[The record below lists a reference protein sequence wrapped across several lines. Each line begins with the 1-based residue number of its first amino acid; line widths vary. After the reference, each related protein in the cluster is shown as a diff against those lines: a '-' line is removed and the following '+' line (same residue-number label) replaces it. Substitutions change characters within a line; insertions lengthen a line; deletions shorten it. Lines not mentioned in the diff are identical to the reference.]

1 MPKLHKTK
9 TFKKGLKGGFKPG
22 FTGSKPSGKIKK
34 AAKDIKRKV
43 DSKVSE
49 VKKDVKSKVNKA
61 KDKVNEIKTKR
72 EVKKNPPKKEKVYNP
87 STYSQS
93 GTGDMDSRTSE
104 LSDMLSGASMKKF
117 PEIKEKNKDKF
128 TKWVENNM
136 SGMDTCKAAS
146 KIIKSR
152 TKKYSPAVIKMANYA
167 NNFGCK
173 TKSKDGASVGGASMK
188 GKRKALKE
196 LDKKS
201 GQKVKTDK
209 KGNVKKLT
217 MTRRPGELNEEK
229 VTYKGGH
236 VNAKSKTSYTKSRK
250 NTVAKRTI
258 DGSLSYGNQEGG
270 KKGKTV
276 VKGLSGKTVYKTNN
290 V

>member
-22 FTGSKPSGKIKK
+22 FTGSKPSGKIKR

-117 PEIKEKNKDKF
+117 PEIKEKNEGKF
-128 TKWVENNM
+128 TKWVEKNM
-136 SGMDTCKAAS
+136 GGMDTCKAAS
-146 KIIKSR
+146 KIMRSR
-152 TKKYSPAVIKMANYA
+152 TKKYSPAVVKMANYA

-173 TKSKDGASVGGASMK
+173 TKKEDGASMK
-188 GKRKALKE
+188 KPRGTKEEMAQRKIEKRNDRVTKRIDKSN
-196 LDKKS
+196 DKMSKKS
-201 GQKVKTDK
+201 SKIIRKEKAGKITQALGDQKLRENFYKSAK
-209 KGNVKKLT
+209 KDLKPKNIYG
-217 MTRRPGELNEEK
+217 
-229 VTYKGGH
+229 
-236 VNAKSKTSYTKSRK
+236 SRK
-250 NTVAKRTI
+250 YAKAM
-258 DGSLSYGNQEGG
+258 
-270 KKGKTV
+270 GKTNR
-276 VKGLSGKTVYKTNN
+276 KQILQQMEKHIKK
-290 V
+290 